1 MIQSED
7 VKLRVF
13 QRNFS
18 TKADNGRG
26 LGTFSMKLFGEKFL
40 GGSVTF
46 VSTEEEGTVFK
57 LTLPLKEHIV

>member
-1 MIQSED
+1 
-7 VKLRVF
+7 
-13 QRNFS
+13 
-18 TKADNGRG
+18 
-26 LGTFSMKLFGEKFL
+26 MKLFGEKFL